1 MGLETYAFPKALKF
15 MIKLSKMADYAVV
28 ILAEMS
34 RRDGKLC
41 TAGQLAGKTS
51 LPEPTVAKVLKLLAR
66 GEIIISTRGAAGG
79 YKLGQSPDQIS
90 VATIVTALDGP
101 IALTACVDG
110 SEECCSHSPRCP
122 IKDQWAPVNNA
133 MKAAL
138 ESVSLAQ
145 MIGTIEVTL

>member
-1 MGLETYAFPKALKF
+1 
-15 MIKLSKMADYAVV
+15 MADYAVV
-28 ILAEMS
+28 ILAEMA

-41 TAGQLAGKTS
+41 TAGQLAGKTA

-66 GEIIISTRGAAGG
+66 SEIIVSTRGAAGG
-79 YKLGQSPDQIS
+79 YQLGRAPEEIS

-110 SEECCSHSPRCP
+110 SDECCAHSPKCA
-122 IKDQWAPVNNA
+122 IKEQWTPVNNA

-145 MIGTIEVTL
+145 MIKTVEVSI